1 MSVGARRELSIDD
14 PIAGPGVGEAQA
26 TNNRAGRLLE
36 IPLEHIQPNPEQPR
50 KRLDQ
55 DSLCSLAESISE
67 RGVLQPV
74 IVRRRDDGG
83 YELIAGERRWRAAGI
98 AGRATIP
105 ALVEDGVD
113 GCQALELALIENVV
127 RQDLTPIEE
136 ARTIATLL
144 EDLKVT
150 AGVLAKRLGRSRT
163 DLVHSVRLLELPDEA
178 VGLIDR
184 RTLTKGH
191 GKVLLSEP
199 DHQRR
204 RALARQ
210 AAKDGWSVRRLE
222 AEIATP
228 APRRKGGEEPHPD
241 HSAAAVE
248 LQDAISRATGSEASA
263 SPYRGGYRIT
273 IDLPGAERLMRLLD
287 SPGGQQ

>member
-1 MSVGARRELSIDD
+1 MSTRTGPELSIDD
-14 PIAGPGVGEAQA
+14 PIAGPAVDVYHTRGA
-26 TNNRAGRLLE
+26 RHSRLGD
-36 IPLEHIQPNPEQPR
+36 IPLEHIQPNPGQPR
-50 KRLDQ
+50 KRVDQ

-113 GCQALELALIENVV
+113 GCRALELALIENMV

-144 EDLKVT
+144 DDLKVT
-150 AGVLAKRLGRSRT
+150 AGALAKRLGRSRS
-163 DLVHSVRLLELPDEA
+163 DLAHSVRLLELPDEA
-178 VGLIDR
+178 IGLIDR
-184 RTLTKGH
+184 GTLTKGH

-199 DHQRR
+199 EHQRR
-204 RALARQ
+204 RALARR
-210 AAKDGWSVRRLE
+210 AAKEGWSVRRLE
-222 AEIATP
+222 AETATR
-228 APRRKGGEEPHPD
+228 APRQERREELHPD
-241 HSAAAVE
+241 HSAASVE
-248 LQDAISRATGSEASA
+248 LQDVISRATRSEASA
-263 SPYRGGYRIT
+263 RPYRGGYQIT
-273 IDLPGAERLMRLLD
+273 IDQQGAERLVRLLEGE
-287 SPGGQQ
+287 GGRP

>member
-1 MSVGARRELSIDD
+1 MSVARSRGLNIDD
-14 PIAGPGVGEAQA
+14 PVAAPAVKEYQTTGDPLS
-26 TNNRAGRLLE
+26 RLQN
-36 IPLEHIQPNPEQPR
+36 IPLEQIQPNPGQPR
-50 KRLDQ
+50 KRIDQ

-74 IVRRRDDGG
+74 IVRGRDDGRF
-83 YELIAGERRWRAAGI
+83 ELIAGERRWRAAGI

-105 ALVEDGVD
+105 ALVEEGVD
-113 GCQALELALIENVV
+113 GCQALEFALIENVV

-144 EDLKVT
+144 DDLKVT
-150 AGVLAKRLGRSRT
+150 AGALAKRLGRSRS

-178 VGLIDR
+178 IGLIDR

-199 DHQRR
+199 DHRRR
-204 RALARQ
+204 RALARR
-210 AAKDGWSVRRLE
+210 AAKEGWSVRRLE
-222 AEIATP
+222 AEIAIPSLRRRSP
-228 APRRKGGEEPHPD
+228 AEPHPD

-248 LQDAISRATGSEASA
+248 LQDAISRATGSNANA
-263 SPYRGGYRIT
+263 RPYGGGYQIT
-273 IDLPGAERLMRLLD
+273 IDRQGADSLVRLLEAKGD
-287 SPGGQQ
+287 QT